1 MIRSMKVTFLDFNTF
16 CFYTSQKDIY
26 DERIVNSIEDFVC
39 EWIITLQTRHD
50 GFKFIWMALIFK
62 QPLPIHL
69 NHHSEISYYF
79 FLSSIP
85 KICWK
90 ISLFMV

>member
-26 DERIVNSIEDFVC
+26 DERIVNSIEDLVC

-62 QPLPIHL
+62 QPLPTFKSSL
-69 NHHSEISYYF
+69 RNFLLLF
-79 FLSSIP
+79 FNFNT
-85 KICWK
+85 KN
-90 ISLFMV
+90 